1 MQPLRRLLLVGVL
14 LALVGSARAI
24 DEPVSDSAN
33 VAEAVG
39 SVAEAELPPPPP
51 PNETGDAS
59 AEAAAASSLPPPPPP
74 NEAGDASAEAAAAG
88 AEEAAA
94 AAPVDPPP
102 PPAGP
107 ASVQWVVTQKM
118 RMQLSKLG
126 YSQEEIGKL
135 DPERAAAI
143 IRRGITRPAR
153 GVPGGWSKG
162 VQQQGSK
169 GIRSAVGLGQSLL
182 AKTKGV
188 PGGPIAP
195 AVALALGALTLVLKR
210 GGGGPNVLVKRAVGP
225 SVTEPLLEKSNTSD
239 ELWLDRQ
246 IDRLIAFLK
255 DILGK

>member
-14 LALVGSARAI
+14 LALVGSTRAV

-59 AEAAAASSLPPPPPP
+59 AEAAAA
-74 NEAGDASAEAAAAG
+74 G
-88 AEEAAA
+88 AEEVPA
-94 AAPVDPPP
+94 AAPVDPPPP

-210 GGGGPNVLVKRAVGP
+210 GGGGPSVLVKRAVGP

>member
-1 MQPLRRLLLVGVL
+1 
-14 LALVGSARAI
+14 
-24 DEPVSDSAN
+24 
-33 VAEAVG
+33 
-39 SVAEAELPPPPP
+39 
-51 PNETGDAS
+51 
-59 AEAAAASSLPPPPPP
+59 
-74 NEAGDASAEAAAAG
+74 
-88 AEEAAA
+88 
-94 AAPVDPPP
+94 
-102 PPAGP
+102 
-107 ASVQWVVTQKM
+107 VVTQKM

-162 VQQQGSK
+162 MQQQGSK

>member
-14 LALVGSARAI
+14 LALVGSTRAV

-59 AEAAAASSLPPPPPP
+59 AEAAAA
-74 NEAGDASAEAAAAG
+74 G
-88 AEEAAA
+88 AEEVPA
-94 AAPVDPPP
+94 AAPVDPPPP

-210 GGGGPNVLVKRAVGP
+210 GGGGPSVLVKRAVGP
-225 SVTEPLLEKSNTSD
+225 SVTEPLFEKSNTSD

>member
-14 LALVGSARAI
+14 LALVGSTRAV

-59 AEAAAASSLPPPPPP
+59 AEAAAA
-74 NEAGDASAEAAAAG
+74 G
-88 AEEAAA
+88 AEEVPA
-94 AAPVDPPP
+94 AAPVDPPPP

-210 GGGGPNVLVKRAVGP
+210 GGSGSSVLVKRAMAP
-225 SVTEPLLEKSNTSD
+225 SVPEPLFEERNNSD

>member
-14 LALVGSARAI
+14 LALVGSARAV

>member
-14 LALVGSARAI
+14 LALVGSTRAV

-59 AEAAAASSLPPPPPP
+59 AEAAAA
-74 NEAGDASAEAAAAG
+74 G
-88 AEEAAA
+88 AEEVPA
-94 AAPVDPPP
+94 AAPVDPPPP

-162 VQQQGSK
+162 VQQKGSR

-210 GGGGPNVLVKRAVGP
+210 GGSGSSVLVKRAMAP
-225 SVTEPLLEKSNTSD
+225 SVPEPLFEERNNSD

>member
-14 LALVGSARAI
+14 LALVGSARAV

-210 GGGGPNVLVKRAVGP
+210 GGSGSSVLVKRAMAP
-225 SVTEPLLEKSNTSD
+225 SVPEPLFEERNNSD

>member
-14 LALVGSARAI
+14 LALVGSARAV

-162 VQQQGSK
+162 MQQQGSK

>member
-14 LALVGSARAI
+14 LALVGSTRAV

-59 AEAAAASSLPPPPPP
+59 AEAAAA
-74 NEAGDASAEAAAAG
+74 G
-88 AEEAAA
+88 AEEVPA
-94 AAPVDPPP
+94 AAPVDPPPP

>member
-14 LALVGSARAI
+14 LALVGSARAV

-59 AEAAAASSLPPPPPP
+59 AEAAASSSLPPPPPP
-74 NEAGDASAEAAAAG
+74 NEAGGASAEAAAAG

-94 AAPVDPPP
+94 AAPVAPPP

>member
-14 LALVGSARAI
+14 LALVGSARAV

-39 SVAEAELPPPPP
+39 SVAEAE
-51 PNETGDAS
+51 
-59 AEAAAASSLPPPPPP
+59 LPPPPPP

-162 VQQQGSK
+162 VQQQGSR

-210 GGGGPNVLVKRAVGP
+210 GGGGPSVLVKRAVGP
-225 SVTEPLLEKSNTSD
+225 SVTEPLFEKSNTSD

>member
-14 LALVGSARAI
+14 LALVGSARAV

-162 VQQQGSK
+162 VQQKGSR

>member
-1 MQPLRRLLLVGVL
+1 
-14 LALVGSARAI
+14 
-24 DEPVSDSAN
+24 
-33 VAEAVG
+33 
-39 SVAEAELPPPPP
+39 
-51 PNETGDAS
+51 
-59 AEAAAASSLPPPPPP
+59 
-74 NEAGDASAEAAAAG
+74 
-88 AEEAAA
+88 
-94 AAPVDPPP
+94 
-102 PPAGP
+102 
-107 ASVQWVVTQKM
+107 VVTQKM

-195 AVALALGALTLVLKR
+195 AVALALGALTLMLKR
-210 GGGGPNVLVKRAVGP
+210 GGGGPSVLVKRAVGP

>member
-14 LALVGSARAI
+14 LALVGSARAV

-51 PNETGDAS
+51 PNETGD
-59 AEAAAASSLPPPPPP
+59 
-74 NEAGDASAEAAAAG
+74 
-88 AEEAAA
+88 AA

-162 VQQQGSK
+162 MQQQGSK

>member
-14 LALVGSARAI
+14 LALVGSARAV

-39 SVAEAELPPPPP
+39 SVAEAE
-51 PNETGDAS
+51 
-59 AEAAAASSLPPPPPP
+59 LPPPPPP

-162 VQQQGSK
+162 VQQKGSR

-195 AVALALGALTLVLKR
+195 AVALALGALTLMLKR
-210 GGGGPNVLVKRAVGP
+210 GGGGPSVLVKRAVGP

>member
-14 LALVGSARAI
+14 LALVGSARAV

-210 GGGGPNVLVKRAVGP
+210 GGGGPSVLVKRAVGP

>member
-14 LALVGSARAI
+14 LALVGSARAV

-39 SVAEAELPPPPP
+39 SVAEAE
-51 PNETGDAS
+51 
-59 AEAAAASSLPPPPPP
+59 LPPPPPP

-195 AVALALGALTLVLKR
+195 AVALALGALTLMLKR
-210 GGGGPNVLVKRAVGP
+210 GGGGPSVLVKRAVGP